1 MHAMKPHLQ
10 KNACMN
16 MYTVYV
22 FTPVCVYEHRKPQ
35 RLYTELLKGDE
46 NNNEEIEKQK
56 VGGRENHKVG
66 EGYIKDNVQE
76 QKYLPLKIKRH
87 F

>member
-1 MHAMKPHLQ
+1 
-10 KNACMN
+10 MN

-22 FTPVCVYEHRKPQ
+22 VTPLHVYEHRKPQ
-35 RLYTELLKGDE
+35 RLYAELLKGDE
-46 NNNEEIEKQK
+46 NDNEEVEKQK
-56 VGGRENHKVG
+56 DRGRENHKVR